1 MTPHEL
7 TDICEAVN
15 LRYRQEYGT
24 LATDALTTGLLRLL
38 LLELESRRWQA
49 PQK

>member
-1 MTPHEL
+1 MTPGEL
-7 TDICEAVN
+7 AAVCEAVN
-15 LRYRQEYGT
+15 LRYRQEFGT

-38 LLELESRRWQA
+38 LLELEARGWQA